1 MCNPVAMMV
10 MAITSTAAQV
20 VGQVQSAKAQQAA
33 IDAQLQQNLTEFSAK
48 ASAETNDRL
57 REARREQS
65 KIKVAAGEAGLQ
77 LGGSI
82 DLLLKD
88 SNLQS
93 SMAAGRIQ
101 DNMGREVNNA
111 AAEANSMSSRIESPT
126 LLSAGLQIGNSAVG
140 GYQQG
145 QSIQINRS
153 KVK

>member
-1 MCNPVAMMV
+1 MMV